1 MPTGSFTNL
10 AAQKYL
16 DHIFGGNSKSSHSP
30 YLGAFIT
37 TPSVNGPGTE
47 PTGGGYNR
55 VALNGTYF
63 SESTTGTVV
72 QLLDITFP
80 RATANWGQIVG
91 FGLFDSSVAGNCLV
105 FWHAEDVEMIM
116 VRDRLIVLAGGLT
129 HTFISGLYS
138 NYLKNL
144 IMNDCYNISPIPIFP
159 TLYAAY
165 YSTTPTATAG
175 GTEPTAGGYV
185 RQAVANSAVNFA
197 PWSGGSK
204 LLSSDILFPLATADQ
219 GTMTHFGWHD
229 SETGGQFLAGGAL
242 DVAKDIDLNDQFK
255 FLAGEIVHTLI

>member
-30 YLGAFIT
+30 YLAAFIT
-37 TPSVNGPGTE
+37 TPSVNGPGSE
-47 PTGGGYNR
+47 PVGGGYVR

-63 SESTTGTVV
+63 SDSTTGTVT
-72 QLLDITFP
+72 QLLDITYP

-91 FGLFDSSVAGNCLV
+91 FGLFDSSVAGNCYV
-105 FWHAEDVEMIM
+105 FWHAEDVETIM
-116 VRDRLIVLAGGLT
+116 VRDRLIVLAGGLN

-144 IMNDCYNISPIPIFP
+144 ILNDCYNVAPIPVFSTI
-159 TLYAAY
+159 YAAHY
-165 YSTTPTATAG
+165 LTAPTATAG
-175 GTEPTAGGYV
+175 GTEPAVGGYV
-185 RQAVANSAVNFA
+185 RQTVANSAVNFS
-197 PWSGGSK
+197 PWSGGQK
-204 LLSSDILFPLATADQ
+204 LLSSDILFPLATANQ
-219 GTMTHFGWHD
+219 GTQTHFGWHD

-242 DVAKDIDLNDQFK
+242 DVAKAIDLNDQFK
-255 FLAGEIVHTLI
+255 FLAGEIAHTLI